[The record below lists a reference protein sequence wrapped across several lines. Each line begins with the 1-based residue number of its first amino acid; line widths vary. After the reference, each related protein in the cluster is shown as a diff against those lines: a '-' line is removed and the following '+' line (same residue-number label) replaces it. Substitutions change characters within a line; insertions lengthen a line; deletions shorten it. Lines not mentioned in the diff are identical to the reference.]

1 MNIHSSF
8 ILIAKNQ
15 KQPKCPLTC
24 ERNKKLWYIH
34 TVEYYSVTKKK
45 SRLLLQATTCTNA
58 RSIIPVKEDKHRR
71 LHADDHIYM
80 KLRNRQNYNGG
91 NKTKDCR
98 ELGEGRKTVC
108 KQA

>member
-45 SRLLLQATTCTNA
+45 KPTTATSNDMYKRQEHHT
-58 RSIIPVKEDKHRR
+58 SERR
-71 LHADDHIYM
+71 
-80 KLRNRQNYNGG
+80 
-91 NKTKDCR
+91 
-98 ELGEGRKTVC
+98 
-108 KQA
+108 